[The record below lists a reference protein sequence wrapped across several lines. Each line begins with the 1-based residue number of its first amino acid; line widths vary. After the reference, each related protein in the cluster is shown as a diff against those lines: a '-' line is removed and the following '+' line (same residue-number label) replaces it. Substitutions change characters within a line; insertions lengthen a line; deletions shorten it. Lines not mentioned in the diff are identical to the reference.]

1 MVTGNGGIYGTTS
14 NTFITPFIEY
24 EYETDY
30 ETNSTTI
37 TATLYYGRTNT
48 GNKTY
53 GTGVFT
59 LNINGN
65 STVETKYIE
74 ITQAPVS
81 AITVTE
87 TIQHNDDGTMTVY
100 IAGAGTIPG
109 TTLERTNISGSVN
122 LPTIPRPSTVY
133 SASNI
138 YFGDPCAVRWKP
150 NAKNLYYKLKFSLGS
165 YVDTSGVIHPNTTSL
180 YFYDGFQI
188 PLSAA
193 EQIPNSLTG
202 TMTVTLYTYAD
213 SAGTVQVGSGNSKTF
228 YVTVPQ
234 NEHTAPYVTEVALTP
249 EHSLGSTFAGLY
261 IQSHS
266 KVKVTSS
273 EKGQLGATVVW
284 KNITVE
290 GKEYGSGSNYT
301 SDYLASYG
309 SVNVRITLKD
319 SRGITNTKTEVINV
333 IPYTKPRVVPRNGEA
348 SVVCGRCDASG
359 SLTHSGTY
367 LRIRARRSYS
377 LCLADG
383 VQKNFCGLRFRY
395 KETSDNTD
403 FEKLQWH
410 DLLLA
415 TDTSTEE
422 VDKVV
427 LNGALENTTTY
438 VVQVDAVDS
447 IGNHTYV
454 QFDIPSEKVYLHKAG
469 SIGSLGIGEFVED
482 ANTISIAH
490 DKPVRVRSNINGV
503 RMYNK
508 SVSGTSELDIKTKY
522 ADFSG
527 TGNERQSFFVFGEAN
542 GKAVYGLARVANN
555 GTTLWAG
562 TDGVTLTTK
571 TGGVLTV
578 KLPTVAYDVF
588 TIISGRDFSV

>member
-1 MVTGNGGIYGTTS
+1 MIIRGSGGIYGTTS
-14 NTFITPFIEY
+14 NTMITPFIEY
-24 EYETDY
+24 DYETDDA
-30 ETNSTTI
+30 TNYTNL
-37 TATLYYGRTNT
+37 TATLYYGRTD
-48 GNKTY
+48 KYRTY
-53 GTGVFT
+53 GTGTFT

-65 STVETKYIE
+65 STVETKYLD
-74 ITQAPVS
+74 ITEVPA
-81 AITVTE
+81 AALTVTE
-87 TIQHNDDGTMTVY
+87 RIKHNDDGTMTVY
-100 IAGAGTIPG
+100 IAGAGAIPG
-109 TTLERTNISGSVN
+109 TTLERTNISGSAK
-122 LPTIPRPSTVY
+122 LPTVPRASTIY
-133 SASNI
+133 SASNVN
-138 YFGDPCAVRWKP
+138 FGEPCGVRWKP
-150 NAKNLYYKLKFSLGS
+150 LSKNLYYRLKFSLGS
-165 YVDTSGVIHPNTTSL
+165 YVDTSDVIHPNTTSL
-180 YFYDGFQI
+180 YFYDGFTI

-193 EQIPNSLTG
+193 GQIPNSLTG
-202 TMTVTLYTYAD
+202 TMTVTLYTYSD
-213 SAGTVQVGSGNSKTF
+213 SAGTVQVGSADSKTF
-228 YVTVPQ
+228 IATVPQ
-234 NEHTAPYVTEVALTP
+234 NEDTAPYVTDVAITP

-261 IQSHS
+261 IQGHS

-367 LRIRARRSYS
+367 LRIRARRNYS

-395 KETSDNTD
+395 KETSDSD
-403 FEKLQWH
+403 FSEWQN
-410 DLLLA
+410 LLLS
-415 TDTSTEE
+415 TNTSTEE
-422 VDKVV
+422 VDMVV
-427 LNGALENTTTY
+427 LNGALSKTTTY

-447 IGNHTYV
+447 IPNHTYV
-454 QFDIPSEKVYLHKAG
+454 QFDIPSEEVYLHKAG

-482 ANTISIAH
+482 ANIISIAKN
-490 DKPVRVRSNINGV
+490 KPVRVRSNINGV

>member
-1 MVTGNGGIYGTTS
+1 MIIRGSGGIYGTTS
-14 NTFITPFIEY
+14 NTMITPFIEY
-24 EYETDY
+24 DYETDDA
-30 ETNSTTI
+30 TNYTNL
-37 TATLYYGRTNT
+37 TATLYYGRTD
-48 GNKTY
+48 KYRTY
-53 GTGVFT
+53 GTGTFT

-65 STVETKYIE
+65 STVETKYLDIME
-74 ITQAPVS
+74 VPV
-81 AITVTE
+81 AALTVTE
-87 TIQHNDDGTMTVY
+87 RIKHNDDGTMTVN
-100 IAGAGTIPG
+100 IAGAGAIPG
-109 TTLERTNISGSVN
+109 TTLTATHISGSAK
-122 LPTIPRPSTVY
+122 LPTVPRASTIY
-133 SASNI
+133 SVSNVN
-138 YFGDPCAVRWKP
+138 FGEPCGVRWKP
-150 NAKNLYYKLKFSLGS
+150 LSKNLYYRLKFSLGS
-165 YVDTSGVIHPNTTSL
+165 YVDTSDVIHPNTTSL
-180 YFYDGFQI
+180 YFYEGFTI

-193 EQIPNSLTG
+193 AQIPNSLTG
-202 TMTVTLYTYAD
+202 TMTVKLYTYSD
-213 SAGTVQVGSGNSKTF
+213 SAGTVQVGSEDSKTF
-228 YVTVPQ
+228 IVTVPQ
-234 NEHTAPYVTEVALTP
+234 NEDTAPYVTDVALTP

-261 IQSHS
+261 IQGHS

-319 SRGITNTKTEVINV
+319 SRGITNTMTRAITV

-367 LRIRARRSYS
+367 LRIRARRSFS
-377 LCLADG
+377 PCLADG

-395 KETSDNTD
+395 KETSDSD
-403 FEKLQWH
+403 FSEWQN
-410 DLLLA
+410 LLLS
-415 TDTSTEE
+415 TNTTTEE
-422 VDKVV
+422 VDIVV
-427 LNGALENTTTY
+427 LNDALSKTTTY

-447 IGNHTYV
+447 IPNHTYV
-454 QFDIPSEKVYLHKAG
+454 QFDIPSEEVYLHKAG

-482 ANTISIAH
+482 ANIISIAKN
-490 DKPVRVRSNINGV
+490 KPIRVRSNINGV

-522 ADFSG
+522 TDFSG

-571 TGGVLTV
+571 SGGVLTV
-578 KLPTVAYDVF
+578 KLPTTAYDVF